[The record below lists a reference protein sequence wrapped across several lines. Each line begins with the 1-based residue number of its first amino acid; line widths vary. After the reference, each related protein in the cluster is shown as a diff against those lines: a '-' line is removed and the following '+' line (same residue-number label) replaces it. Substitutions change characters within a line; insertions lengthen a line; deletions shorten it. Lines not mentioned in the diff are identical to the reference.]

1 MNIRSHSQA
10 KVVNAML
17 PKIFRM
23 SLKRRLLLIYMA
35 FLTKRVRVSTKL
47 ESEVVPKSY
56 SYIGDSLELGILNV
70 NLGYLRESGW
80 IESKVTNAS
89 FFQGEYYPWITFP
102 AIDFLEKLELSGVVI
117 VEFGAGASTAYFA
130 KRSKKVTSYEFDSAY
145 YNEIRALSKDF
156 PNEEIFN
163 HDPSQAIIV
172 SKDILLPEFRGDK
185 QLVSCLDE
193 DLSRFGI
200 DAKLILQSE
209 FYLGASK
216 NISGAD
222 LIFID
227 GGPRNLALILTA
239 RFAKESAIVVVDNSE
254 QNYIK
259 LGIDILTSAGFHE
272 IPFAGLGPLNPYK
285 SQTSFFVRNL
295 EAIATRSKA
304 RKIG

>member
-1 MNIRSHSQA
+1 
-10 KVVNAML
+10 
-17 PKIFRM
+17 M

-35 FLTKRVRVSTKL
+35 FLTKRVRVSTTF
-47 ESEVVPKSY
+47 ESEIVPKSY

-80 IESKVTNAS
+80 IETKVTNTS
-89 FFQGEYYPWITFP
+89 FFRGEYYPWITFP
-102 AIDFLEKLELSGVVI
+102 AIDFLEKLALSGVAV

-145 YNEIRALSKDF
+145 YNEIRALSIDF
-156 PNEEIFN
+156 PNTEIFN
-163 HDPSQAIIV
+163 YDPSKEENV
-172 SKDILLPEFRGDK
+172 SEDALLPKFEEDK

-200 DAKLILQSE
+200 DAKLILQTE
-209 FYLGASK
+209 FYLSALK

-227 GGPRNLALILTA
+227 GGPRNLALVLAA
-239 RFAKESAIVVVDNSE
+239 RFANESAIVVVDNSE

-259 LGIDILTSAGFHE
+259 LGIDILSSAGYHE

-285 SQTSFFVRNL
+285 SQTSFFVKNL
-295 EAIATRSKA
+295 EALTA
-304 RKIG
+304 R